1 MFTIALFIFL
11 FLGLFYIY
19 NKIVNIT
26 NFINY
31 TYIYNQSWE
40 DSDVDKIAY
49 KLDKNNKI
57 LMITTGGD
65 NVLNYLINEPEFI
78 DTVDFNKHQNYLL
91 ELKMA
96 LIQALDWDDC
106 VEILC
111 YNNYNLFINNYETI
125 SLYLSPDA
133 KKWWNK
139 NKTIMKN
146 FHHSGI
152 VKYFSYFIKF
162 LIYIGNLQ
170 SFVNELKYSNFDQ
183 QKTLYYMYKHR
194 IEYLGNLLY
203 KFSDFLIPFIGVPMK
218 QYNLCTVECNVWLNR
233 ILCNQPFHNNYFYYS
248 YLYGEWDI
256 NCCPAYLKK
265 ENYYNV
271 KNSLHKINIY
281 TDKLENV
288 NKFKNINSAKYDR
301 VILLDHMDWMDDASI
316 VNEINNIIP
325 FTESDCKFCWRS
337 FSLTQPFA
345 CLNNINYEV
354 SRPIFPTYNDRV
366 AMYNSIHVATITS
379 MLPEIVI
386 PKYKISYMN
395 KLKIFAYTIFL
406 PLLNIFQKNKKIF
419 MDNYYKHQV
428 NYYDAYRFNMLHGK
442 LPMLYSIDYKTNDDI
457 LIIAGGTGDI
467 LEYIKNYVN
476 KCNSITVIDICDHMI
491 DYAKE
496 RVKKNNWNN
505 VTCICQN
512 ALDINTLVKYDSVI
526 ISYSLSMIP
535 EWKKVIDISI
545 DCLKKNG
552 QLAVAD
558 FTFTT
563 EQYKITK
570 LLFNFIFSF
579 SYINVNPKHIWY
591 LQNRLTTKFLRRDY
605 GTFPNLPGIYCPYY
619 YGLFTKY

>member
-1 MFTIALFIFL
+1 MFTMTLFIFIS
-11 FLGLFYIY
+11 LGLIYIY
-19 NKIVNIT
+19 NKLVNIT

-49 KLDKNNKI
+49 KLNKNNKI

-65 NVLNYLINEPEFI
+65 NVLNYLINDPEFI

-96 LIQALDWDDC
+96 LIQALTWEDC
-106 VEILC
+106 IEVLC
-111 YNNYNLFINNYETI
+111 YNNYEIFNSNYNLI
-125 SLYLSPDA
+125 SLYLSPDS
-133 KKWWNK
+133 KLWWDK

-146 FHHSGI
+146 FHHSGV

-162 LIYIGNLQ
+162 LIYIGNLK
-170 SFVNELKYSNFDQ
+170 SFINELKYCNFDQ
-183 QKTLYYMYKHR
+183 QKTLYYIYKNR
-194 IEYLGNLLY
+194 IEYLGNILY
-203 KFSDFLIPFIGVPMK
+203 KCSNLLIPFIGVPTK
-218 QYNLCTVECNVWLNR
+218 QSNLCNIHCNEWLNR
-233 ILCNQPFHNNYFYYS
+233 ILCKQPFHNNYFYYS

-265 ENYYNV
+265 ENYEKV
-271 KNSLHKINIY
+271 KNNLHKINIY

-288 NKFKNINSAKYDR
+288 NKFKNINSVKYDR
-301 VILLDHMDWMDDASI
+301 VILLDHMDWMDDATI
-316 VNEINNIIP
+316 INEINNIIP

-366 AMYNSIHVATITS
+366 GMYNSIHVATITS
-379 MLPEIVI
+379 MLPEIII
-386 PKYKISYMN
+386 PKYNISYIN

-406 PLLNIFQKNKKIF
+406 PILNIFQKNKKIF

-442 LPMLYSIDYKTNDDI
+442 LPMLYSIDYKPNDDI

-467 LEYIKNYVN
+467 LEYIKNYIP
-476 KCNSITVIDICDHMI
+476 KCKSITVIDICDHMI

-496 RVKKNNWNN
+496 RVKKNKWNN

-512 ALDINTLVKYDSVI
+512 ALDINTLVKYDTVI

-545 DCLKKNG
+545 DCLKKDG

-570 LLFNFIFSF
+570 QLFNFIFSF
-579 SYINVNPKHIWY
+579 SYINVDTKHIWY
-591 LQNRLTTKFLRRDY
+591 LQSKLTTKFLRRDY

-619 YGLFTKY
+619 YGLFIKY